1 MAIHQY
7 KVYLI
12 PRKSIAEKY
21 HEIPKQL
28 FIDHEGWE
36 KHWEKESDEDIYDF
50 EDALTTKWWTER
62 KILFNQVEPLIAKFS
77 KQVAWTKNS
86 ISSKSYGN
94 SETNDLSIDITEDNF
109 IEHFNF
115 RFDLRK
121 FDQKFM
127 DKIFSIAKLI
137 DCVFLDR
144 KGNLFEPNFELFT
157 ENSKKS
163 SAFLFVNNPSEYLY
177 QLSTGLFKHE

>member
-1 MAIHQY
+1 LAIYQY

-12 PRKSIAEKY
+12 PRKSIVEKY
-21 HEIPKQL
+21 NKILKQL

-36 KHWEKESDEDIYDF
+36 KHWDKESNEDIYDF
-50 EDALTTKWWTER
+50 EDALTVKWWTER
-62 KILFNQVEPLIAKFS
+62 RILFEPIEPLIVKFA

-86 ISSKSYGN
+86 VSSKSYGN
-94 SETNDLSIDITEDNF
+94 SETNDIFIDITKENF
-109 IEHFNF
+109 IEHFTF

-127 DKIFSIAKLI
+127 DNIFNIAKQI
-137 DCVFLDR
+137 DCLLLDR
-144 KGNLFEPNFELFT
+144 KGNLFEPTIEAFT
-157 ENSKKS
+157 ENAKKS
-163 SAFLFVNNPSEYLY
+163 SAFLFVENPSEYMY